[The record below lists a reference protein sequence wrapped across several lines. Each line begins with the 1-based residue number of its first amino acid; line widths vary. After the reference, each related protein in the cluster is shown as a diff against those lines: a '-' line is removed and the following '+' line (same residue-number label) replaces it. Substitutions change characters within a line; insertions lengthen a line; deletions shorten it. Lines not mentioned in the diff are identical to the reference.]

1 MSTAAHMARELA
13 RALLAGQTDKAG
25 RPAFDH
31 AARVAGRVGSAA
43 APLAWLHDLVEDTDL
58 TLRAVEA
65 IFGSDMATDLCA
77 LTRREDESY
86 AEYISRVCVASP
98 TAQKV
103 KLADLEDHLDL
114 AADIPASLVDRYTKA
129 HERLEEALGIERG
142 SSTAAA
148 MCGPA

>member
-1 MSTAAHMARELA
+1 MSSAIQMARELA

-65 IFGSDMATDLCA
+65 IFGADMATDVCA
-77 LTRREDESY
+77 LTRRDGETYTD
-86 AEYISRVCVASP
+86 YIARVCVASE
-98 TAQKV
+98 TARRV
-103 KLADLEDHLDL
+103 KLADLEDHLEL
-114 AADIPASLVDRYTKA
+114 AADIPPTLVERYRRA
-129 HERLEEALGIERG
+129 FDRLEDSFNEHDNLP
-142 SSTAAA
+142 SY
-148 MCGPA
+148 GPG